1 MHEHELDT
9 TRRHSLWDDVVG
21 ILTGTYVA
29 ALGVTLLKAGH
40 VVTGGVA
47 GLSLLLSYGTQLP
60 FAILLPVCN
69 APFLVLALT
78 KKGGRFTV
86 KSIVSVI
93 LVSVMQAVN
102 ERMLHGLTIPTA
114 YASITG
120 NLLVGV
126 ALIIVFRH
134 GASLGGFNV
143 IALLA
148 QERLGLRAG
157 YVQLALDVIVVLAS
171 FAAVAPMNVLLSA
184 VGATVLNISLATN
197 HRPGRYTAY

>member
-1 MHEHELDT
+1 MHDHELAT

-47 GLSLLLSYGTQLP
+47 GLSLLLGYGTQLP

>member
-1 MHEHELDT
+1 MHDHELDT

-60 FAILLPVCN
+60 FAILLPLCN

-86 KSIVSVI
+86 KSIVSVF

-102 ERMLHGLTIPTA
+102 ERMLHGFTIPTE
-114 YASITG
+114 IG
-120 NLLVGV
+120 
-126 ALIIVFRH
+126 
-134 GASLGGFNV
+134 
-143 IALLA
+143 
-148 QERLGLRAG
+148 RAH
-157 YVQLALDVIVVLAS
+157 V
-171 FAAVAPMNVLLSA
+171 
-184 VGATVLNISLATN
+184 
-197 HRPGRYTAY
+197 